1 MLKFNFLS
9 FLTLIRP
16 SSPYQFV
23 FIVVFTLLLI
33 ALLVLG
39 IFLIIYFLQIK
50 NYRKSLVSGKNN
62 VRIYSIHY
70 NENKVLVF
78 DKHNLKNHRSHD
90 LSWLYESVSQS
101 DQLRLKVWLSE
112 LKRVDHKVPHHIE
125 IHVYIKGIRQN
136 IFSVL
141 EVSSINYEKG
151 IIHLISHL
159 FPNINKIKK
168 DKNTQIYI
176 KEEAA
181 MPKIIEDNHTNS
193 VALYNIR
200 LFSTYE
206 FDSDQVFRP
215 DHIIMTQIMNRLAKF
230 ATNSRYLSLLKT
242 NEICICDFSIQ
253 NTNGAIALGHNFSK
267 EVSRILFLN
276 GLQKKFSFKIGV
288 VFDKNHSKTFLELS
302 KTAKEMSI
310 FAEDN
315 NIQSTVILF
324 DKFLNY
330 RQLSQNTIVD
340 NIKNVIT
347 KDEIAYKYTS
357 IIDGRKGGLVL
368 GYYVELIPKR
378 SLLSSFQEVQ
388 EYAYKNDMGDK
399 LMKLILNNIKE
410 AKSKLPGTDV
420 IEDDS
425 LIFIDIQVPY
435 VPLILS
441 LLKEEELASL
451 AKNIVLVF
459 EDNDVQS
466 FSQESDITSV
476 LSSLKE
482 ANILFALLPTKLSL
496 DLSSELTKLF
506 DYFIIDE
513 NIFQDLLS
521 NSKHQILFQD
531 LIQKL
536 SSYNKELIGV
546 NIASWQSFEYYI
558 RQHIT
563 CYSTDILGYSF
574 DTLPVIDEKKL
585 NKSIDIFN
593 AKSSRL

>member
-1 MLKFNFLS
+1 MLNEISVIL
-9 FLTLIRP
+9 LLINPP

-23 FIVVFTLLLI
+23 FILVFTLLLV

-39 IFLIIYFLQIK
+39 VFLILYYLQVK
-50 NYRKSLVSGKNN
+50 NYRKNLVSGKNN
-62 VRIYSIHY
+62 VRIYAIHY
-70 NENKVLVF
+70 NEDKVLVY
-78 DKHNLKNHRSHD
+78 DKHNLKKHRSHEI
-90 LSWLYESVSQS
+90 SWLYESVSQS
-101 DQLRLKVWLSE
+101 DQLRLKVWLTE
-112 LKRVDHKVPHHIE
+112 LKKVDHKVPHHIE
-125 IHVYIKGIRQN
+125 IHVYIKGIRQT

-141 EVSSINYEKG
+141 EVSSINYDKG
-151 IIHLISHL
+151 IIHLVSHL

-181 MPKIIEDNHTNS
+181 MPKIIDENRSS

-215 DHIIMTQIMNRLAKF
+215 DHLIMTQIMNRLAKF
-230 ATNSRYLSLLKT
+230 ATTSRYLSLLKT

-276 GLQKKFSFKIGV
+276 GLQNKFSFKIGV

-302 KTAKEMSI
+302 KIAKEMSI

-315 NIQSTVILF
+315 NIQSPVILF

-357 IIDGRKGGLVL
+357 IIDGVRGGLVL

-378 SLLSSFQEVQ
+378 SLLSSFQEIQ
-388 EYAYKNDMGDK
+388 EYAYKNDMGEK
-399 LMKLILNNIKE
+399 LMRLIINNVIS
-410 AKSKLPGTDV
+410 AKNKLPGSKMV
-420 IEDDS
+420 EDNS
-425 LIFIDIQVPY
+425 LIFIDVQVPY
-435 VPLILS
+435 VPIILN
-441 LLKEEELASL
+441 LLKEEELSSL

-459 EDNDVQS
+459 EDNDVKS
-466 FSQESDITSV
+466 FSQESDINTIIT
-476 LSSLKE
+476 SLKE
-482 ANILFALLPTKLSL
+482 ADILCALLPTKSSL
-496 DLSSELTKLF
+496 DLSSELTTVF
-506 DYFIIDE
+506 DFFIIDE
-513 NIFQDLLS
+513 NIFSDLLS

-536 SSYNKELIGV
+536 SSYQKDIIGV
-546 NIASWQSFEYYI
+546 NIGSWQSFEYFI
-558 RQHIT
+558 KQNVT
-563 CYSTDILGYSF
+563 CYSTDILGYSY
-574 DTLPVIDEKKL
+574 DTLPVIDEKKF

-593 AKSSRL
+593 SKSNRN

>member
-1 MLKFNFLS
+1 
-9 FLTLIRP
+9 
-16 SSPYQFV
+16 
-23 FIVVFTLLLI
+23 
-33 ALLVLG
+33 
-39 IFLIIYFLQIK
+39 
-50 NYRKSLVSGKNN
+50 
-62 VRIYSIHY
+62 
-70 NENKVLVF
+70 
-78 DKHNLKNHRSHD
+78 
-90 LSWLYESVSQS
+90 
-101 DQLRLKVWLSE
+101 
-112 LKRVDHKVPHHIE
+112 
-125 IHVYIKGIRQN
+125 
-136 IFSVL
+136 
-141 EVSSINYEKG
+141 
-151 IIHLISHL
+151 
-159 FPNINKIKK
+159 
-168 DKNTQIYI
+168 
-176 KEEAA
+176 
-181 MPKIIEDNHTNS
+181 
-193 VALYNIR
+193 
-200 LFSTYE
+200 
-206 FDSDQVFRP
+206 
-215 DHIIMTQIMNRLAKF
+215 
-230 ATNSRYLSLLKT
+230 
-242 NEICICDFSIQ
+242 
-253 NTNGAIALGHNFSK
+253 
-267 EVSRILFLN
+267 
-276 GLQKKFSFKIGV
+276 
-288 VFDKNHSKTFLELS
+288 
-302 KTAKEMSI
+302 
-310 FAEDN
+310 
-315 NIQSTVILF
+315 
-324 DKFLNY
+324 
-330 RQLSQNTIVD
+330 
-340 NIKNVIT
+340 
-347 KDEIAYKYTS
+347 
-357 IIDGRKGGLVL
+357 
-368 GYYVELIPKR
+368 
-378 SLLSSFQEVQ
+378 
-388 EYAYKNDMGDK
+388 
-399 LMKLILNNIKE
+399 MKLILNNIKE

-466 FSQESDITSV
+466 FSQESDVTSV

>member
-1 MLKFNFLS
+1 MSKRVYLNF
-9 FLTLIRP
+9 FAINPP

-23 FIVVFTLLLI
+23 FIFVFTLLLV
-33 ALLVLG
+33 ALLVLAVLLG
-39 IFLIIYFLQIK
+39 IYFLQIK

-62 VRIYSIHY
+62 VRIYAIHY

-78 DKHNLKNHRSHD
+78 DKHNLKKHRTHD
-90 LSWLYESVSQS
+90 LTWLYESVSQT

-125 IHVYIKGIRQN
+125 IHVYINGIRQT

-181 MPKIIEDNHTNS
+181 MPNIIDENRSS

-215 DHIIMTQIMNRLAKF
+215 DHLIMTQIMNRLAKF
-230 ATNSRYLSLLKT
+230 ATNSRYLSLLKS

-253 NTNGAIALGHNFSK
+253 NTNGAIALGHNFAK

-276 GLQKKFSFKIGV
+276 GLQNKFSFKIGV
-288 VFDKNHSKTFLELS
+288 VFDKYHSKTFQELS

-315 NIQSTVILF
+315 NIQSPVILF

-357 IIDGRKGGLVL
+357 IIDGTKGGFVL

-399 LMKLILNNIKE
+399 LMKLILNNIKS
-410 AKSKLPGTDV
+410 AKKKLPGTNV
-420 IEDDS
+420 VEDNS

-441 LLKEEELASL
+441 LLEEEELSNL
-451 AKNIVLVF
+451 RKNIVLVF
-459 EDNDVQS
+459 EDNDVKS
-466 FSQESDITSV
+466 FSQESDFNTVIT
-476 LSSLKE
+476 SLKE

-496 DLSSELTKLF
+496 DLSSEITTVF

-513 NIFQDLLS
+513 NIFNDLLS

-536 SSYNKELIGV
+536 SSYKKKIIGV
-546 NIASWQSFEYYI
+546 NIGSWQSFEYYI
-558 RQHIT
+558 KQNVT

-574 DTLPVIDEKKL
+574 DTLPVLDEKKL

-593 AKSSRL
+593 AKSSRQ

>member
-1 MLKFNFLS
+1 
-9 FLTLIRP
+9 
-16 SSPYQFV
+16 
-23 FIVVFTLLLI
+23 
-33 ALLVLG
+33 
-39 IFLIIYFLQIK
+39 
-50 NYRKSLVSGKNN
+50 
-62 VRIYSIHY
+62 
-70 NENKVLVF
+70 
-78 DKHNLKNHRSHD
+78 
-90 LSWLYESVSQS
+90 
-101 DQLRLKVWLSE
+101 
-112 LKRVDHKVPHHIE
+112 
-125 IHVYIKGIRQN
+125 
-136 IFSVL
+136 
-141 EVSSINYEKG
+141 
-151 IIHLISHL
+151 
-159 FPNINKIKK
+159 
-168 DKNTQIYI
+168 
-176 KEEAA
+176 
-181 MPKIIEDNHTNS
+181 
-193 VALYNIR
+193 
-200 LFSTYE
+200 
-206 FDSDQVFRP
+206 
-215 DHIIMTQIMNRLAKF
+215 
-230 ATNSRYLSLLKT
+230 
-242 NEICICDFSIQ
+242 
-253 NTNGAIALGHNFSK
+253 
-267 EVSRILFLN
+267 
-276 GLQKKFSFKIGV
+276 
-288 VFDKNHSKTFLELS
+288 
-302 KTAKEMSI
+302 MSI

-441 LLKEEELASL
+441 LLKEEELSSL

-466 FSQESDITSV
+466 FSQESDVTSV